1 MSESR
6 KWLRVAVS
14 ALVFSSFSAAAAQAQ
29 PSWRDVTT
37 SRLVS
42 GESSVAVEV
51 KYGAGDLRIRSAP
64 AGTLYRMQLRYDED
78 AFEPV
83 SEYRRGRLRLGVES
97 TNRRIPVGR
106 DRSEGALELELA
118 RGVPMDLD
126 LDFGAVRADLDLGGL
141 ALTNLE
147 LRTGAS
153 ETRLNVSTP
162 NPSRL
167 RRAEM
172 EVGAADFTARQLGN
186 LNTTDLN
193 ISAGVG
199 KVRLELTGDWRENAT
214 VNVHMGLG
222 SLELVVPEGLGVR
235 LVRETFLTSLDS
247 EGLVKRGEA
256 YYSTDWETADRRVT
270 VNVNAAFGSIK
281 VLWMR

>member
-1 MSESR
+1 
-6 KWLRVAVS
+6 
-14 ALVFSSFSAAAAQAQ
+14 
-29 PSWRDVTT
+29 
-37 SRLVS
+37 
-42 GESSVAVEV
+42 VEV
-51 KYGAGDLRIRSAP
+51 KYGAGELRIRP
-64 AGTLYRMQLRYDED
+64 AASGTLYRMQLRYDED

-83 SEYRRGRLRLGVES
+83 FEYQRGRIRLGLET
-97 TNRRIPVGR
+97 TNRRLPVG
-106 DRSEGALELELA
+106 DRSEGAMQLELA
-118 RGVPMDLD
+118 RGLPMDLE

-141 ALTNLE
+141 ALTDLH

-153 ETRLNVSTP
+153 ETQLSVSSP

-167 RRAEM
+167 RRAHM

-186 LNTTDLN
+186 LNTADLSV
-193 ISAGVG
+193 SAGVG
-199 KVRLELTGDWRENAT
+199 RVRLELTGDWRENAT
-214 VNVHMGLG
+214 VEVQMGLG

-256 YYSTDWETADRRVT
+256 YYSPDWESAQRRVT
-270 VNVNAAFGSIK
+270 VDVNAAFGSIK

>member
-1 MSESR
+1 
-6 KWLRVAVS
+6 VS
-14 ALVFSSFSAAAAQAQ
+14 IRARWAGATLVLAALLAPAAARGQ
-29 PSWRDVTT
+29 PSWRDVTS

-42 GESSVAVEV
+42 GESALAVEV
-51 KYGAGDLRIRSAP
+51 KYGAGELRLRP
-64 AGTLYRMQLRYDED
+64 AASGTLYWLQLRYDED

-83 SEYRRGRLRLGVES
+83 TEYQRGRLRLGLET
-97 TNRRIPVGR
+97 TNRRVPVG
-106 DRSEGALELELA
+106 DRSEGAMQLELA
-118 RGVPMDLD
+118 RGLPMDLQ

-141 ALTNLE
+141 SLTDLD

-153 ETRLNVSTP
+153 ETQLSVSAP
-162 NPSRL
+162 NPVRL
-167 RRAEM
+167 RRAQM

-186 LNTTDLN
+186 LNTAN
-193 ISAGVG
+193 VSVSAGVG
-199 KVRLELTGDWRENAT
+199 RVRLELTGDWRENAT
-214 VNVHMGLG
+214 LEVKMGLG

-256 YYSTDWETADRRVT
+256 YYSPDWESAERRVT
-270 VNVNAAFGSIK
+270 VDVNAAFGSIK